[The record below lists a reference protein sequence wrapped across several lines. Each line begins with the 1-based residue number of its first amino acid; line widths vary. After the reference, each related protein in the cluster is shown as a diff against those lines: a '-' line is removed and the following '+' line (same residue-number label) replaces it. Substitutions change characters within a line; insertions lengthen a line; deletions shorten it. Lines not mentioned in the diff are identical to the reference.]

1 MDRIEKTDTTDLYLS
16 LIKKCLTDTLHIEK
30 GFDDKRR
37 VYRNNSYSLK
47 QFIMNGILRV
57 LESRRMHV
65 YYIRNENL
73 SKERMLAKRN
83 TGKDWP
89 KFAETMIGL
98 SRLDN
103 IQHCAE
109 TVLHENIPGDFIETG
124 VWRGGATIFMRAIL
138 MAYGIKNR
146 TVWVADSFEGLP
158 SPDSQYPADTGDIHH
173 LYKEVLAISLEQVQ
187 ENFRRYDLLDGQV
200 HFLKGWFKDT
210 LSNAPIEHLA
220 ILRLDGDMY
229 SSTMEALQA
238 LYDKLSPGGFL
249 IIDDYG
255 LEGCKKAIHDF
266 RKERNINEEI
276 IIVDQTGAFWRKK
289 TLP

>member
-1 MDRIEKTDTTDLYLS
+1 
-16 LIKKCLTDTLHIEK
+16 
-30 GFDDKRR
+30 
-37 VYRNNSYSLK
+37 
-47 QFIMNGILRV
+47 
-57 LESRRMHV
+57 
-65 YYIRNENL
+65 
-73 SKERMLAKRN
+73 
-83 TGKDWP
+83 
-89 KFAETMIGL
+89 
-98 SRLDN
+98 
-103 IQHCAE
+103 
-109 TVLHENIPGDFIETG
+109 
-124 VWRGGATIFMRAIL
+124 MRAIL

-249 IIDDYG
+249 IM
-255 LEGCKKAIHDF
+255 
-266 RKERNINEEI
+266 
-276 IIVDQTGAFWRKK
+276 
-289 TLP
+289 